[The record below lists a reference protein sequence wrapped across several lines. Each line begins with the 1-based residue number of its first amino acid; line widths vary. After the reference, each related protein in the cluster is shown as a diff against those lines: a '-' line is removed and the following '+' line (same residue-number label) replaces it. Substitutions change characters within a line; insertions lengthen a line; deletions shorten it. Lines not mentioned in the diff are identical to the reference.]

1 MLLFKKIIY
10 VSMFFV
16 SACGFS
22 PVYTSH
28 NSSKATG
35 QVSIQEPNTQNEFIF
50 YSLLVD
56 RFGESEGRYILNY
69 AISTSTKDRALN
81 FDGTVH
87 RIEKFASVAF
97 SLKDTENGNELI
109 SDQEETYLSYSNFG
123 STAAILNAD
132 RNTTKQILAILGEKV
147 ADRVYLVILEK
158 DS

>member
-10 VSMFFV
+10 ASIFFV

-22 PVYTSH
+22 PVYTNQ
-28 NSSKATG
+28 NSSKATA
-35 QVSIQEPNTQNEFIF
+35 QVSIQEPNTQNDFIF

-56 RFGESEGRYILNY
+56 RFDESDGRYILNY
-69 AISTSTKDRALN
+69 AISTSTEDRALN

-87 RIEKFASVAF
+87 RIEKFASVVF

-109 SDQEETYLSYSNFG
+109 SDQEETYLSYSNLG

-132 RNTTKQILAILGEKV
+132 RNTTKQIIAILAEKV
-147 ADRVYLVILEK
+147 ADRVSLIILEK

>member
-10 VSMFFV
+10 ASIFFV

-22 PVYTSH
+22 PVYTNH

-56 RFGESEGRYILNY
+56 RFDESDGRYILNY
-69 AISTSTKDRALN
+69 AISTSTEDRALN

-87 RIEKFASVAF
+87 RIEKFASVVF

-109 SDQEETYLSYSNFG
+109 SDQEETYLSYSNLG

-132 RNTTKQILAILGEKV
+132 RNTTKQIIAILAEKV
-147 ADRVYLVILEK
+147 ADRVSLIILEK